1 MATYLVFCE
10 GTSKS
15 FPWSI
20 SGFVTAKTTDE
31 FTNYEIAASELTT
44 SEWNKFVYR
53 VYEGTNVDQDTCTTM
68 CVFDFDNVDGTY
80 DYGCH
85 FTVLD
90 GTKCYL
96 GSMGYESN
104 RVSSITANNL
114 NFMQC
119 KIMFMQNRL
128 IFTDIICSIYL
139 DAFQT
144 DGVRDTMF
152 PHKPAVSALKSD
164 VESYIFK
171 QLTAA
176 TYYDQTCAG
185 RI

>member
-1 MATYLVFCE
+1 MDSVHKTRYVATYLVFCE

-20 SGFVTAKTTDE
+20 SGFVTAKTSDE
-31 FTNYEIAASELTT
+31 FTNYEIAASELTA

-53 VYEGTNVDQDTCTTM
+53 VYEGTNVDQDTCTAM

-85 FTVLD
+85 FTVFD

-104 RVSSITANNL
+104 LVSSITANNL

-128 IFTDIICSIYL
+128 IFTDIICSI
-139 DAFQT
+139 
-144 DGVRDTMF
+144 
-152 PHKPAVSALKSD
+152 
-164 VESYIFK
+164 
-171 QLTAA
+171 
-176 TYYDQTCAG
+176 
-185 RI
+185 